1 MSEAKKVLT
10 IPESAQ
16 ETVSQKANVI
26 RESQYAIHKAKRDIQ
41 IAKGTIFN
49 VIEEALPECRN
60 EEYSYDPETMEV
72 TIGDKDCE
80 SNLGEMLE
88 KVFGGK

>member
-1 MSEAKKVLT
+1 MSEAKKVIT
-10 IPESAQ
+10 IPEAAQ
-16 ETVSQKANVI
+16 ETITQKANVI

-60 EEYSYDPETMEV
+60 EEYSYDHETMEV
-72 TIGDKDCE
+72 TIGDKDE
-80 SNLGEMLE
+80 KSNLGEMME
-88 KVFGGK
+88 KMFGGN